1 MSYVKYD
8 LRHTI
13 RQKYFAFRRILIC
26 SITFKRF
33 RPLLDVDPMFEKTF
47 CSTSTL
53 TLNAKFREA
62 K

>member
-8 LRHTI
+8 LRHRL

-33 RPLLDVDPMFEKTF
+33 SPLIDFGVPMFEKHF
-47 CSTSTL
+47 VQP
-53 TLNAKFREA
+53 RP
-62 K
+62 